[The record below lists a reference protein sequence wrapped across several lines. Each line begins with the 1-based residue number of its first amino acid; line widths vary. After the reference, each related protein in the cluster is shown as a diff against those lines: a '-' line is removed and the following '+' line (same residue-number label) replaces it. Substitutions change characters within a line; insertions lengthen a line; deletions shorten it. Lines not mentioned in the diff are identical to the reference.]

1 MSKNPKTKPVRPVQ
15 VEDEPSLKD
24 EFKNKFKTKKQ
35 TQQQAHERRQ
45 MLREI
50 REERDWN

>member
-1 MSKNPKTKPVRPVQ
+1 MSKKPKPIKEIKH
-15 VEDEPSLKD
+15 EDEVSLKD
-24 EFKNKFKTKKQ
+24 EFKNKFKSKKQ
-35 TQQQAHERRQ
+35 TQQQASQRRQ

>member
-1 MSKNPKTKPVRPVQ
+1 MSKKLKLPIKNVQ
-15 VEDEPSLKD
+15 YEDEVSLKD
-24 EFKNKFKTKKQ
+24 EFKNKFKEKKQ

-50 REERDWN
+50 RENRDWN

>member
-1 MSKNPKTKPVRPVQ
+1 MSKKHKPIKEVKH
-15 VEDEPSLKD
+15 EDEVSLKD
-24 EFKNKFKTKKQ
+24 EFKNKFKEKKQ

-50 REERDWN
+50 RENRDWN

>member
-1 MSKNPKTKPVRPVQ
+1 MSKKHKPVKETRY
-15 VEDEPSLKD
+15 EDEVSLKD

-35 TQQQAHERRQ
+35 TQQQASERRQ